1 MSRRSSKSDVGCTFT
16 IAVGIFA
23 FAILVNYWKVVV
35 AILSIIAIVKILHL
49 LLPVILAACEALA
62 NYAERKRIENAA
74 LPSPDHQIDWHDIDY
89 MEGHMFEH
97 YIAQLLR
104 KNGFQHVEVTVA
116 SGDYGTD
123 IIAHKNGLKYAIQ
136 CKRYSP
142 GSRIGLKPVQEIY
155 SGRIHYN
162 ADSAVVITNLYFSE
176 NAKILAKET
185 GVVLWDRDKLEEL
198 IYNASIK

>member
-1 MSRRSSKSDVGCTFT
+1 MSRRPSKSDVGCLYYVIKLGIILFILNAVATSVYDYWGYLLLA
-16 IAVGIFA
+16 IAVIGGIIIIVWQANKLRKDREEYKSCFA
-23 FAILVNYWKVVV
+23 LSQVN
-35 AILSIIAIVKILHL
+35 
-49 LLPVILAACEALA
+49 
-62 NYAERKRIENAA
+62 
-74 LPSPDHQIDWHDIDY
+74 IDWHDIDY

-162 ADSAVVITNLYFSE
+162 ADAAVVITNLYFSE
-176 NAKILAKET
+176 NAKVLAKET

-198 IYNASIK
+198 IYNASFK